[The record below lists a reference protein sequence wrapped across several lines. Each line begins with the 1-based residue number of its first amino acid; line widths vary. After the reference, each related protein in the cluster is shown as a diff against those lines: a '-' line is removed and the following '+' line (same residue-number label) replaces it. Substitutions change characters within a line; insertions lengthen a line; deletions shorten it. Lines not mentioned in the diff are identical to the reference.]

1 MFHSTNLHRSL
12 GIFANIK
19 LAIGLLHYQ
28 YKFIMLKFSSIMIL
42 SIAQK
47 NYQLLCTLFCNNIIF
62 SMPANFSSFKQIDAY
77 QAWADNSLTIQQRL
91 FY

>member
-19 LAIGLLHYQ
+19 LAVGLLHYQ
-28 YKFIMLKFSSIMIL
+28 YKFIMLKFSSNVIL

-47 NYQLLCTLFCNNIIF
+47 ATNYCAHYFAIILFLVCQQIF
-62 SMPANFSSFKQIDAY
+62 QVSNK
-77 QAWADNSLTIQQRL
+77 
-91 FY
+91 